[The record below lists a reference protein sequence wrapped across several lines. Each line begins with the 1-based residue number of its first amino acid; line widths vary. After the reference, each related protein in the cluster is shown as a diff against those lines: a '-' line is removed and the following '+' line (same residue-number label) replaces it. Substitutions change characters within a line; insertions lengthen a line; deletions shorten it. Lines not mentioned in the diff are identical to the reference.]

1 MQAHQALGE
10 GREPAV
16 REPRE
21 VLEPPIRVL
30 LLYAQACQVPDL
42 MECLSAEGYEVIAC
56 PTSAPQERW
65 MADLQPDLVLLL
77 PPADEVEL
85 VHACEIVRDATDKP
99 LLVLSD
105 QKEEL
110 LIARALAS
118 GVDEYL
124 VTPMGNREL
133 VARIEAML
141 RRIRR
146 TAGAAGGRDLGAL
159 RLAPEDNTAV
169 LNGRRVSLSPIE
181 FRLLAC
187 LASTPGEVVTHQTL
201 MSRVWGEEYVDS
213 RNYLR
218 LYIRYLREKLEEE
231 PTDPQLIVS
240 EWGVGYRLQ
249 LPETSEAPLSDG
261 FVPAYV

>member
-1 MQAHQALGE
+1 MHNAQGE
-10 GREPAV
+10 GRERQA
-16 REPRE
+16 
-21 VLEPPIRVL
+21 RVL
-30 LLYAQACQVPDL
+30 LLYAQANQVPDL
-42 MECLSAEGYEVIAC
+42 MACLSAEDYEVIAC

-77 PPADEVEL
+77 PPDDEVEL
-85 VHACEIVRDATDKP
+85 VHLCETVRDGTDKP
-99 LLVLSD
+99 VLVLSE
-105 QKEEL
+105 QNEEL

-124 VTPMGNREL
+124 VAPMGNREL
-133 VARIEAML
+133 AARIEAMV

-146 TAGAAGGRDLGAL
+146 TADAGSGRDLGAL
-159 RLAPEDNTAV
+159 RLAPEDNTV
-169 LNGRRVSLSPIE
+169 TLNGRRISLSPTE

-201 MSRVWGEEYVDS
+201 MSRVWGDEYVDS

-231 PTDPQLIVS
+231 PTDPQLMVS
-240 EWGVGYRLQ
+240 DWGIGYRLQ
-249 LPETSEAPLSDG
+249 LPEPHEAVLSDS

>member
-1 MQAHQALGE
+1 
-10 GREPAV
+10 
-16 REPRE
+16 
-21 VLEPPIRVL
+21 
-30 LLYAQACQVPDL
+30 
-42 MECLSAEGYEVIAC
+42 
-56 PTSAPQERW
+56 

-85 VHACEIVRDATDKP
+85 VHACEIVRDGTDRP
-99 LLVLSD
+99 LLVLSE

-133 VARIEAML
+133 AARIEAML

-146 TAGAAGGRDLGAL
+146 TAGAGSGRDLGVL
-159 RLAPEDNTAV
+159 RLAPEDNSV
-169 LNGRRVSLSPIE
+169 LLNGRRVPLSPIE
-181 FRLLAC
+181 FRLLVC
-187 LASTPGEVVTHQTL
+187 LASTPGVVVSHQTL
-201 MSRVWGEEYVDS
+201 MTRVWGDEYVDS

-218 LYIRYLREKLEEE
+218 LYIRYLREKLEED
-231 PTDPQLIVS
+231 PTIPQLIVS

-249 LPETSEAPLSDG
+249 LPEVCDLSRAPH
-261 FVPAYV
+261 FVPAHL

>member
-1 MQAHQALGE
+1 MQEVLGE
-10 GREPAV
+10 GREQAVQESPA
-16 REPRE
+16 
-21 VLEPPIRVL
+21 RVL
-30 LLYAQACQVPDL
+30 LLYAQARQVPDL

-56 PTSAPQERW
+56 PTSTPQERW

-85 VHACEIVRDATDKP
+85 VHACEIVRDGTDKP
-99 LLVLSD
+99 LLVLSE
-105 QKEEL
+105 QREEL

-133 VARIEAML
+133 AARIDAML

-146 TAGAAGGRDLGAL
+146 TAGAGSGRDLGVL
-159 RLAPEDNTAV
+159 RLAPEDNTVV

-201 MSRVWGEEYVDS
+201 MSRVWGDEYVDS

-218 LYIRYLREKLEEE
+218 LYIRYLREKLEED
-231 PTDPQLIVS
+231 PTVPQLIVS
-240 EWGVGYRLQ
+240 EWGIGYRLQ
-249 LPETSEAPLSDG
+249 LPDACDLSRAPG
-261 FVPAYV
+261 FVPVHV

>member
-1 MQAHQALGE
+1 MQAREAAHGARGE
-10 GREPAV
+10 EREQT
-16 REPRE
+16 

-30 LLYAQACQVPDL
+30 LLYAQACQVPNL

-65 MADLQPDLVLLL
+65 MADLQADLVLLL

-85 VHACEIVRDATDKP
+85 VHACEIVRDGTDKP
-99 LLVLSD
+99 VLVLSE
-105 QKEEL
+105 QNEEL

-133 VARIEAML
+133 VARIDAML

-146 TAGAAGGRDLGAL
+146 TANTGSGRDLGAL
-159 RLAPEDNTAV
+159 RLVPEDNTVV
-169 LNGRRVSLSPIE
+169 LNERRISLSPIE

-201 MSRVWGEEYVDS
+201 MSRVWGDEYVDS

-218 LYIRYLREKLEEE
+218 LYIRYLREKLEED
-231 PTDPQLIVS
+231 PTNPQLIVS
-240 EWGVGYRLQ
+240 EWGIGYRLQ
-249 LPETSEAPLSDG
+249 VPDALEASTADG

>member
-1 MQAHQALGE
+1 MQEILGE
-10 GREPAV
+10 GGE
-16 REPRE
+16 RE
-21 VLEPPIRVL
+21 VSEPPVRVL
-30 LLYAQACQVPDL
+30 LLYAQACQVPNL

-77 PPADEVEL
+77 PPDDEVEL
-85 VHACEIVRDATDKP
+85 VHLCEIVRDGTDKP

-105 QKEEL
+105 QHEEL

-133 VARIEAML
+133 AARIEAML

-146 TAGAAGGRDLGAL
+146 TFGAGGGRDLGAL
-159 RLAPEDNTAV
+159 RLAPEDNTVV

-201 MSRVWGEEYVDS
+201 MSRVWGDEYVDS

-218 LYIRYLREKLEEE
+218 LYVRYLREKLEEE

-240 EWGVGYRLQ
+240 EWGIGYRLQ
-249 LPETSEAPLSDG
+249 LPEMREVSLSDS